1 VISREPTFPEQRNE
15 IDLKALWRAALRH
28 KYLVAA
34 TAALCVAA
42 AVILALT
49 ATPIFRAEVTVAPVK
64 ENGMGGGG
72 SLTGELGG
80 LASIAGLDLG
90 DTGAN
95 KEYQAVLQS
104 RHLIEEFVRR
114 NDLVPQLLLG
124 LKTPQNLWFA
134 GEVFRKNVVVITED
148 KLKGITT
155 VSIEWTDPVTAA
167 RWANGFVAL
176 ANELIRT
183 RAIENASR
191 NVDYLNKQ
199 SSQTTELGV
208 QRAMFN
214 LIESQMK
221 TLMLANGRS
230 EYAFTIVDPAVP
242 PQIRARPKR
251 TLIVL
256 TGGVIGLLLGAV
268 VALAYERWNRRARTA
283 ALPLR
288 V

>member
-15 IDLKALWRAALRH
+15 IDLKAIWRAALRH
-28 KYLVAA
+28 KSIVAA

-42 AVILALT
+42 AVVLALT
-49 ATPIFRAEVTVAPVK
+49 ATPIFRAEATVAPVK

-90 DTGAN
+90 DTGEN
-95 KEYQAVLQS
+95 REYQAVLQS

-114 NDLVPQLLLG
+114 NDLVPQMLHGSKL
-124 LKTPQNLWFA
+124 PQNLWFA
-134 GEVFRKNVVVITED
+134 CELFRKNVVLVTED
-148 KLKGITT
+148 KLKGVTT

-167 RWANGFVAL
+167 RWANGFVGL
-176 ANELIRT
+176 ANELIRN
-183 RAIENASR
+183 RAIDNASR

-208 QRAMFN
+208 QRAIFN

-221 TLMLANGRS
+221 TLMLANGRI

-242 PQIRARPKR
+242 AELRTRPKR

-256 TGGVIGLLLGAV
+256 TGGVIGLLLGAI
-268 VALAYERWNRRARTA
+268 VAFAYERWNRRGRTA
-283 ALPLR
+283 TLPLR
-288 V
+288 A